1 MKARIA
7 IDQVRPRTPNAEHP
21 AKAVVGEPVR
31 VSADI
36 FRDGHDILAARLRWR
51 PAGDAAD
58 WTEIAM
64 HELTNDA
71 WEAKLTPAVIGL
83 HHFVV
88 EAWTDAF
95 ATWRRK
101 VTLKLEAGEPIEVDL
116 EEGALLLLARADLAP
131 AGKAGKAVKEELGA
145 AAEALRQPCGM
156 MDTRGASPP
165 STSHT
170 IAARLE
176 LAMSEQVG
184 RLMAGPA
191 GAVDL
196 TAGPVMGLWVDRP
209 LAGCGAWYELFPRSE
224 GGLVGTIE
232 RLSAVAG
239 MGFDVVYLPPV
250 HPIGRTARKGADNSL
265 LAGPDDPGS
274 PWAIGAAE
282 GGHEALNP
290 ELGTLDDFAALV
302 RRAGELGM
310 EVALDYA
317 LQCSPD
323 HPWVFQHPEWFI
335 RRPDGSV
342 AYAENPPKRY
352 QDIVALD
359 LWGTGEG
366 SRMDA
371 WQACLDVALV
381 WVARGVSVLRVDNPH
396 TKPFPFWEWLITRVH
411 AEHPEVIFLAEA
423 FTRPK
428 VMAKLAEIGFSQSY
442 TYFTWRNTAAELTDY
457 GTELT
462 QGPVADYMRP
472 SFWPN
477 TPDILS
483 GALRGGP
490 IATFKARLVLAATL
504 SPCYGIYSG
513 YELGENEP
521 ASEDNEEYAHSEKY
535 EIKHRDWSAP
545 GSLAP
550 YITRINSIRR
560 RHPALRIL
568 RNLTFAASNNPAIIA
583 YSRHTDDRSDV
594 VLVVVNLDPHT
605 PQEATLS
612 LGLGALG
619 LPWALA
625 YEAADELS
633 GSVFSWI
640 GPNPFVRLDPVVEPA
655 HILHLRSGP

>member
-21 AKAVVGEPVR
+21 AKAVVGELVR

-51 PAGDAAD
+51 PATDAA
-58 WTEIAM
+58 WTEVVM
-64 HELTNDA
+64 HELPNDA
-71 WEAKLTPAVIGL
+71 WEAAFAPERLGL

-88 EAWTDAF
+88 EAWTDVF

-101 VTLKLEAGEPIEVDL
+101 VTLKLEAGEPIDVDL
-116 EEGALLLLARADLAP
+116 EEGARLLLARADLAGETK
-131 AGKAGKAVKEELGA
+131 AGKAGTEELGA

-156 MDTRGASPP
+156 VAT
-165 STSHT
+165 
-170 IAARLE
+170 RLE

-196 TAGPVMGLWVDRP
+196 SAGPVMGLWVDRP

-224 GGLVGTIE
+224 GGLVGTTE
-232 RLSAVAG
+232 RLSAVAA

-250 HPIGRTARKGADNSL
+250 HPIGRTARKGANNSL
-265 LAGPDDPGS
+265 VAGPNDPGS

-302 RRAGELGM
+302 RRADELGM

-323 HPWVFQHPEWFI
+323 HPWVAEHPEWFI

-381 WVARGVSVLRVDNPH
+381 WVERGVRVFRVDNPH
-396 TKPFPFWEWLITRVH
+396 TKPFPFWEWLIARVG
-411 AEHPEVIFLAEA
+411 AEHPEVIWLAEA

-428 VMAKLAEIGFSQSY
+428 VMAKLAEVGFTQSY
-442 TYFTWRNTAAELTDY
+442 TYFTWRTTAEELTEY

-472 SFWPN
+472 SFWPT

-483 GALRGGP
+483 GPLRRGP
-490 IATFKARLVLAATL
+490 IASFKARLVLAATL

-568 RNLTFAASNNPAIIA
+568 RNLTFATSHNPAIVA
-583 YSRHTDDRSDV
+583 YSRHTDDRSDL
-594 VLVVVNLDPHT
+594 VLVVVNLDPYT

-612 LGLGALG
+612 LDLGALG

-625 YEAADELS
+625 YEASDELS

-640 GPNPFVRLDPVVEPA
+640 GANPFVRLDPGIEPA